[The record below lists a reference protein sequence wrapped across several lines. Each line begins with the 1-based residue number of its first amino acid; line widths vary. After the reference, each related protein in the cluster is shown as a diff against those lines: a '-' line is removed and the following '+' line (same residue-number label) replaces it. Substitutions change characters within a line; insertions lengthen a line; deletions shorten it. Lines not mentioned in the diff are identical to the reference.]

1 MPTEKAE
8 KWLQLIG
15 PQLIALIVGAFAAY
29 MTANVTLA
37 RLDER
42 TAELEAKVKILES
55 RTRDDG
61 ERLVRVE
68 TKIDIILEKQSRV
81 H

>member
-1 MPTEKAE
+1 MTTERAQQ
-8 KWLQLIG
+8 WAQLLG
-15 PQLIALIVGAFAAY
+15 PQIIALVVGAFAAY

-42 TAELEAKVKILES
+42 TSELEAKVKVLEQ
-55 RTRDDG
+55 RTHSDA

-68 TKIDIILEKQSRV
+68 TKIDIILEKASRD